1 MAKQLINV
9 GASPNDGTG
18 DTLRDAGV
26 KLNSNIT
33 EVYTSLGDNTNI
45 LIDVSG
51 ADVGDALRWDG
62 SNFIPQS
69 IATDTNTLYDI
80 SAEAAVG
87 GAAIRLTGTDST
99 TEDVTIIS
107 GPNVTVSQLD
117 AETIEISSIDTN
129 TTYDLSTE
137 ILFAN
142 RIELRL
148 SSFNPPVDSDVSII
162 AGDGIALT
170 SSLSDNF
177 QITNAG
183 VLSANG
189 LSGNIFVQ
197 PATQFSF
204 GGTTSQAYLVTGS
217 GLLTLGENNPTLFVH
232 RGFTYR
238 FTNIRAGHPLE
249 ILDSSDIAPAADF
262 ISSTGATRNVAD
274 QNQTVTFTIPMNASV
289 GATFKYRCQVHP
301 ANMLGSIVVV

>member
-1 MAKQLINV
+1 MAKQLVNV
-9 GASPNDGTG
+9 GVSPNDGTG

-45 LIDVSG
+45 LINVSG

-137 ILFAN
+137 VLFAG

-148 SSFNPPVDSDVSII
+148 ASFNPSVNSDVAFI
-162 AGDGIALT
+162 AGQGIALT
-170 SSLSDNF
+170 APTSASMQLVN
-177 QITNAG
+177 TG
-183 VLSANG
+183 VLSVNG
-189 LSGNIFVQ
+189 VTGNIFTQ
-197 PATQFSF
+197 PAIEFAFQ
-204 GGTTSQAYLVTGS
+204 GTTTDDYLVFGN
-217 GLLTLGENNPTLFVH
+217 GLATNGEPDPTLFVY

-238 FTNIRAGHPLE
+238 FTNTRDAQILE
-249 ILDSSDIAPAADF
+249 ILDSSNVAPASDF
-262 ISSTGATRNVAD
+262 ISSTGATRNEAD
-274 QNQTVTFTIPMNASV
+274 QSQTITFTVPMNAAL
-289 GATFKYRCQVHP
+289 GATFKYRSKTNP
-301 ANMLGSIVVV
+301 ATMLGSIVVV